1 MDWKIIAIGAYV
13 IILLLVCLR
22 IVFETQSTNK
32 TLAYLLFAFFI
43 PVIGILFYVTFGINY
58 WRIKRYSKKA
68 TEDKKILD
76 QLKKTIVQYND
87 VTIDPSKDPAGENG
101 ELAAMLITDL
111 GSPLTTN
118 NKIELLINGE
128 QKFPV
133 LRKAIEEAKHHIHIE
148 YYIYEYDE
156 TGTALVELLIKKAE
170 QGVQVRF
177 IYDDFGSPSIKKKTE
192 ERMRKA
198 GIEVHPFHKVRF
210 YILAN
215 RINYRNHRKIVVID
229 GHTAFVGGINVSD
242 KYVNKPD
249 HEATKKLF
257 WRDTHIR
264 IDGPAVYYL
273 QYLFISDWNFSCDTP
288 LQPDKSF
295 FKPINPAGRGS
306 YVQVAA
312 GGPDSRLPS
321 VLYSILQAIYLAKE
335 EVLIT
340 TPYFIPGDSIIDA
353 LCVAALSGLSVKLL
367 VPGICDSKLVNAAS
381 KSNYNKLLEAGVDI
395 YMYQK
400 GFVHAKT
407 MVTDG
412 KLSVVGTANMDYRSF
427 ELNFEVNAIIYDQVF
442 AQQMR
447 QVFFEDLEESEKIDK
462 DLWFAR
468 SAYRQLPE
476 KIARLFSPVL

>member
-1 MDWKIIAIGAYV
+1 MDWRIIAAGIYI

-58 WRIKRYSKKA
+58 WRIKRYNKKGL
-68 TEDKKILD
+68 EDEKILAR
-76 QLKKTIVQYND
+76 LKKTIARYND
-87 VTIDPSKDPAGENG
+87 VTIDPTKEPAGENG
-101 ELAAMLITDL
+101 ELAAMLIKDL
-111 GSPLTTN
+111 GSPLTAN
-118 NKIELLINGE
+118 NKVELLINGE
-128 QKFPV
+128 EKFPI
-133 LRKAIEEAKHHIHIE
+133 LMQAIEEAKHHIHIQ

-170 QGVQVRF
+170 EGVQVRF

-198 GIEVHPFHKVRF
+198 GIEIHPFHKVRF

-242 KYVNKPD
+242 KYVNKAKKEDP
-249 HEATKKLF
+249 KKLY

-273 QYLFISDWNFSCDTP
+273 QYLFISDWNFCCTTP
-288 LQPDKSF
+288 FRPDESY
-295 FKPINPAGRGS
+295 FKPINAGAQGS

-312 GGPDSRLPS
+312 SGPDSRLPS
-321 VLYSILQAIYLAKE
+321 VLYSILQAIYLARE

-381 KSNYNKLLEAGVDI
+381 KSNYNKLLEAGVEI

-427 ELNFEVNAIIYDQVF
+427 ELNFEVNAIIYDPAF
-442 AQQMR
+442 AKKMR
-447 QVFFEDLEESEKIDK
+447 KVFFEDLEQSEKIDK
-462 DLWFAR
+462 ELWFAR
-468 SAYRQLPE
+468 AGYRQLPE

>member
-1 MDWKIIAIGAYV
+1 MDWRIIAIAAYIV
-13 IILLLVCLR
+13 ILILVCLR

-43 PVIGILFYVTFGINY
+43 PVIGILFYITFGINY
-58 WRIKRYSKKA
+58 WRIKRYSKKGA
-68 TEDKKILD
+68 EDEKILAR
-76 QLKKTIVQYND
+76 LKTISQFNE
-87 VTIDPSKDPAGENG
+87 VTIDPEKDSTEENG
-101 ELAAMLITDL
+101 ELAAMLIKDL
-111 GSPLTTN
+111 GSPLTSN
-118 NKIELLINGE
+118 NKVELLINGE
-128 QKFPV
+128 NKFPV
-133 LRKAIEEAKHHIHIE
+133 LMKAIEEAKHHVHIE
-148 YYIYEYDE
+148 YYIYEYDD
-156 TGTALVELLIKKAE
+156 TGTALVELLIRKAE

-198 GIEVHPFHKVRF
+198 GVEVHPFHKVRF

-242 KYVNKPD
+242 KYVNKND
-249 HEATKKLF
+249 HLATKKLF

-273 QYLFISDWNFSCDTP
+273 QYLFISDWNFCCTSP
-288 LQPDKSF
+288 LNPDESYFHSMK
-295 FKPINPAGRGS
+295 PAGEGS
-306 YVQVAA
+306 YVQIAA
-312 GGPDSRLPS
+312 SGPDSTLPS

-353 LCVAALSGLSVKLL
+353 LCVAALSGLNVKLL
-367 VPGICDSKLVNAAS
+367 VPGVCDSKLVNAAS
-381 KSNYNKLLEAGVDI
+381 KSNYNKLLQAGVEI

-407 MVTDG
+407 MVTDSR
-412 KLSVVGTANMDYRSF
+412 LSVVGTANMDYRSF
-427 ELNFEVNAIIYDQVF
+427 ELNFEVNAIIYDEEF
-442 AQQMR
+442 AKQMR
-447 QVFFEDLEESEKIDK
+447 KVFFEDLEQSEKIDK
-462 DLWFAR
+462 ELWFAR
-468 SAYRQLPE
+468 PGYRQLPE